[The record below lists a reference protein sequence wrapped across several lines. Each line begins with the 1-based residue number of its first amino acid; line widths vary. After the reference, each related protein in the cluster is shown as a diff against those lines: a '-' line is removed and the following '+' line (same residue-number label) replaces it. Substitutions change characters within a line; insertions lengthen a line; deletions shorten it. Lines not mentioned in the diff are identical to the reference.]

1 MRSAR
6 PAPAPSAGAP
16 PPAGF
21 GSLTATQRRL
31 GRDWRLAAVFLAP
44 TAVLVGGL
52 VLVPIAW
59 SVVTS
64 TMERHGQE
72 SVFVGLANYLALAD
86 DEQFRTGV
94 VNSFVFTAYAEVFKV
109 VLGLSAALLLHQLR
123 RGRAVLA
130 GLLLLPWVVPTV
142 VTAFSWQS
150 LLDPIFGSVNL
161 LLTESGIGPLL
172 AKAHLVDSWPAG
184 WLSEASLAMPSV
196 ILVNVWKGVPFF
208 TVAFLAGLKA
218 IPADLYEAATVDG
231 ASPWQRF
238 VHVTLPGL
246 RHVITVTV
254 TLSSIWTFN
263 NFDLIW
269 LLTQGGPGDATAP
282 YVLVAYSKAI
292 LQLQYGAGAAVT
304 LVMLPVIG
312 GLVYFLVRLLHRD
325 VGAAPTRRVRR
336 ARRAS
341 RAPGGQ
347 RTAAGGRRAWTTA
360 RAWLAGRA
368 RTARKAGPWVVAAT
382 VTALLAW
389 VSPHIIWKAA
399 LVLGV
404 ILLIAVAVGRVV
416 SAFQTR
422 GRRQASSLVSG
433 LASGLALV
441 GLLVF
446 VLVPLYWIAVTAFK
460 SEGQIVMRTNDLWPT
475 PWTLQ
480 QFTDLFATKPFGR
493 WYVNTLLV
501 SLASTVVALV
511 CAALAG
517 YALARLRFRGAQ
529 GFTVTVLIT
538 YVMPGALLFIPLY
551 QLLIEVR
558 LTDSLW
564 SLVVTYPTFT
574 LPFATWLLTG
584 YFSSIPVDLEEAAL
598 VDGCTRLQA
607 FRRVMLPLAKPGL
620 LAVALFTLTNAWN
633 EFLFA
638 FVFITKDEYKTLP
651 VGMQSMIT
659 GDVVPQGQLAAASLL
674 VSIPVVIM
682 YAFGQR
688 FLTEGLTAGA
698 VKG

>member
-1 MRSAR
+1 
-6 PAPAPSAGAP
+6 
-16 PPAGF
+16 
-21 GSLTATQRRL
+21 
-31 GRDWRLAAVFLAP
+31 VFLAP
-44 TAVLVGGL
+44 TALLVGAL
-52 VLVPIAW
+52 VLVPIVR
-59 SVVTS
+59 SIVTS
-64 TMERHGQE
+64 TTERHGQN
-72 SVFVGLANYLALAD
+72 SVFVGLDNYIALAGD
-86 DEQFRTGV
+86 DQFRTGV

-109 VLGLSAALLLHQLR
+109 VLGLAAALLLHHRR

-142 VTAFSWQS
+142 VTAFSWRS
-150 LLDPIFGSVNL
+150 LLDPIFGSVNI

-172 AKAHLVDSWPAG
+172 ASVHLVDSWPAG
-184 WLSEASLAMPSV
+184 WLSDPELAMPSV
-196 ILVNVWKGVPFF
+196 ILVNVWKGIPFF

-218 IPADLYEAATVDG
+218 IPADLYEAATIDG
-231 ASPWQRF
+231 ASAWQRF

-292 LQLQYGAGAAVT
+292 LQLQFGAGAAVT
-304 LVMLPVIG
+304 LVMLPIIG
-312 GLVYFLVRLLHRD
+312 GLVFVLVRLLRRD
-325 VGAAPTRRVRR
+325 AATGPSQPPGMVRR
-336 ARRAS
+336 S
-341 RAPGGQ
+341 V
-347 RTAAGGRRAWTTA
+347 
-360 RAWLAGRA
+360 
-368 RTARKAGPWVVAAT
+368 PWAVAAA
-382 VTALLAW
+382 VTGLLAW
-389 VSPHIIWKAA
+389 ASPHIFWKAA
-399 LVLGV
+399 VVLGV
-404 ILLIAVAVGRVV
+404 ILGIAALFGLVV
-416 SAFQTR
+416 SALR
-422 GRRQASSLVSG
+422 ASGHRRTSAVVSRVG
-433 LASGLALV
+433 SGLALAA
-441 GLLVF
+441 LLFF
-446 VLVPLYWIAVTAFK
+446 VLAPLYWIVVTGFK
-460 SEGQIVMRTNDLWPT
+460 SEGQIIMRVNDLWPT
-475 PWTLQ
+475 PWTME
-480 QFTDLFATKPFGR
+480 QFTGLFNTKPFGR
-493 WYVNTLLV
+493 WYLNTVLV
-501 SLASTVVALV
+501 SAASTAIALV
-511 CAALAG
+511 CATLAG

-529 GFTVTVLIT
+529 GFTVTVLLT

-551 QLLIEVR
+551 QLLIGWR

-584 YFSSIPVDLEEAAL
+584 YFSSIPIELEEAAL
-598 VDGCTRLQA
+598 VDGSTRIQA
-607 FRRVMLPLAKPGL
+607 LWKVVLPLAKPGL

-651 VGMQSMIT
+651 VGMQSMIV
-659 GDVVPQGQLAAASLL
+659 GDVVPQGQLAVASLL
-674 VSIPVVIM
+674 VSIPVVLM

>member
-1 MRSAR
+1 MTTVR
-6 PAPAPSAGAP
+6 PAPAPAAREPSP
-16 PPAGF
+16 PGR

-31 GRDWRLAAVFLAP
+31 GRDWRLAALFLAP
-44 TAVLVGGL
+44 AAVLVGAL
-52 VLVPIAW
+52 VLVPIIR

-64 TMERHGQE
+64 TTERHGQH
-72 SVFVGLANYLALAD
+72 SVFVGLDNYLALAG

-109 VLGLSAALLLHQLR
+109 VLGLSAALLLHHRR

-142 VTAFSWQS
+142 VTAFSWRS
-150 LLDPIFGSVNL
+150 LLDPIFGSVNT

-172 AKAHLVDSWPAG
+172 AATHLVDSWPAG
-184 WLSEASLAMPSV
+184 WLSEPSLAMPSV

-208 TVAFLAGLKA
+208 TIAFLAGLKA
-218 IPADLYEAATVDG
+218 IPTDRYEAATVDG

-238 VHVTLPGL
+238 AHVTLPGL

-312 GLVYFLVRLLHRD
+312 ALVFFLVRLLRRDADDSGHRPD
-325 VGAAPTRRVRR
+325 TRVRR
-336 ARRAS
+336 ALPWVLTATVAGLLAWAS
-341 RAPGGQ
+341 PQIFWKAAVVLAVVLLIAAAVGKVASAFQ
-347 RTAAGGRRAWTTA
+347 AGGRR
-360 RAWLAGRA
+360 R
-368 RTARKAGPWVVAAT
+368 
-382 VTALLAW
+382 
-389 VSPHIIWKAA
+389 
-399 LVLGV
+399 
-404 ILLIAVAVGRVV
+404 
-416 SAFQTR
+416 
-422 GRRQASSLVSG
+422 ASSVVSG
-433 LASGLALV
+433 LGSALALAA
-441 GLLVF
+441 LLFF
-446 VLVPLYWIAVTAFK
+446 VLAPLYWIAVTAFK
-460 SEGQIVMRTNDLWPT
+460 SEGQIVMRDHDLWPT

-480 QFTDLFATKPFGR
+480 QFGDLFATKPFGR
-493 WYVNTLLV
+493 WYLNTLLV
-501 SLASTVVALV
+501 STASTVVALV

-529 GFTVTVLIT
+529 GFTVTVLLT

-551 QLLIEVR
+551 QLLIGAH

-584 YFSSIPVDLEEAAL
+584 YFSSIPVELEEAAL
-598 VDGCTRLQA
+598 VDGCTRVQA
-607 FRRVMLPLAKPGL
+607 LLRVLLPLARRGL
-620 LAVALFTLTNAWN
+620 LAVAMFTLTNAWN

-638 FVFITKDEYKTLP
+638 LVFITKDEYKTLP
-651 VGMQSMIT
+651 VGMQSMIV

-674 VSIPVVIM
+674 VSVPVVVM

>member
-1 MRSAR
+1 M
-6 PAPAPSAGAP
+6 
-16 PPAGF
+16 
-21 GSLTATQRRL
+21 
-31 GRDWRLAAVFLAP
+31 
-44 TAVLVGGL
+44 LVGGL
-52 VLVPIAW
+52 VLVPIAR
-59 SVVTS
+59 SIVTS
-64 TMERHGQE
+64 TTERHGQD
-72 SVFVGLANYLALAD
+72 SVFVGLGNYIALAG
-86 DEQFRTGV
+86 DEQFHTGV

-109 VLGLSAALLLHQLR
+109 VLGLSAALLLHHRR

-130 GLLLLPWVVPTV
+130 GLLLVPWVVPTV
-142 VTAFSWQS
+142 VTAFSWRS
-150 LLDPIFGSVNL
+150 LLDPIFGSVNT
-161 LLTESGIGPLL
+161 LLTDSGIGPLL
-172 AKAHLVDSWPAG
+172 ASAHLVDSWPAG
-184 WLSEASLAMPSV
+184 WLSDPSLAMPSV

-218 IPADLYEAATVDG
+218 IPADLYEAATIDG
-231 ASPWQRF
+231 ASSLQRF
-238 VHVTLPGL
+238 IHVTLPGL

-269 LLTQGGPGDATAP
+269 LLTQGGPGNATAP

-304 LVMLPVIG
+304 LVMLPIIG
-312 GLVYFLVRLLHRD
+312 GLVFVLVRLLRRDAGTASDRARRDRD
-325 VGAAPTRRVRR
+325 VGGT
-336 ARRAS
+336 ARRA
-341 RAPGGQ
+341 
-347 RTAAGGRRAWTTA
+347 
-360 RAWLAGRA
+360 L
-368 RTARKAGPWVVAAT
+368 PWVIAAAVAL
-382 VTALLAW
+382 LLAW
-389 VSPHIIWKAA
+389 ASPQIFWKAA
-399 LVLGV
+399 VVLGV
-404 ILLIAVAVGRVV
+404 ILLVAAAVGRVV
-416 SAFQTR
+416 SALQAW
-422 GRRQASSLVSG
+422 GRRRASSLVSG
-433 LASGLALV
+433 LGSGVALA

-446 VLVPLYWIAVTAFK
+446 VLGPLYWIAVTAFK
-460 SEGQIVMRTNDLWPT
+460 SEGQIVMHDQRPVADAVDACSSSATCSPT
-475 PWTLQ
+475 SRSAAGTSTPCWC
-480 QFTDLFATKPFGR
+480 P
-493 WYVNTLLV
+493 
-501 SLASTVVALV
+501 LASTAVALV

-529 GFTVTVLIT
+529 GFTVTVLLT

-551 QLLIEVR
+551 QLLIGVR

-584 YFSSIPVDLEEAAL
+584 YFSSIPVELEEAAL
-598 VDGCTRLQA
+598 VDGCTRVQA
-607 FRRVMLPLAKPGL
+607 FRRVVLPLAKPGL

-651 VGMQSMIT
+651 VGMQSMIA

>member
-1 MRSAR
+1 
-6 PAPAPSAGAP
+6 
-16 PPAGF
+16 
-21 GSLTATQRRL
+21 
-31 GRDWRLAAVFLAP
+31 
-44 TAVLVGGL
+44 
-52 VLVPIAW
+52 
-59 SVVTS
+59 
-64 TMERHGQE
+64 
-72 SVFVGLANYLALAD
+72 
-86 DEQFRTGV
+86 

-109 VLGLSAALLLHQLR
+109 VLGLAAALLLHHVR

-142 VTAFSWQS
+142 VTAFTWRS
-150 LLDPIFGSVNL
+150 LLDPIFGSVNQ
-161 LLTESGIGPLL
+161 LLTDSGIGPLL
-172 AKAHLVDSWPAG
+172 AATHFVDAWPAG
-184 WLSEASLAMPSV
+184 WLSDASLAMPSV

-208 TVAFLAGLKA
+208 TVTFLAGLKA
-218 IPADLYEAATVDG
+218 IDADLHEAAMVDG

-246 RHVITVTV
+246 RHVMTVTV

-269 LLTQGGPGDATAP
+269 LLTQGGPGNATAP

-312 GLVYFLVRLLHRD
+312 ALVFVLVRLMQQSD
-325 VGAAPTRRVRR
+325 VGVLPVRRPGAVRVPAGLRRAAP
-336 ARRAS
+336 
-341 RAPGGQ
+341 
-347 RTAAGGRRAWTTA
+347 WI
-360 RAWLAGRA
+360 
-368 RTARKAGPWVVAAT
+368 VAAV

-389 VSPHIIWKAA
+389 VSPQIFWKAA
-399 LVLGV
+399 VVLGV
-404 ILLIAVAVGRVV
+404 IALLAAGVGRVV
-416 SAFQTR
+416 SALAAR
-422 GRRQASSLVSG
+422 GRRRGSAVATGLGSG
-433 LASGLALV
+433 LGLV
-441 GLLVF
+441 GLLLF
-446 VLVPLYWIAVTAFK
+446 VLGPLYWIVVTAFK
-460 SEGQIVMRTNDLWPT
+460 SEDQIVTHDDDLWPT

-480 QFTDLFATKPFGR
+480 QFGDLFSTKPFGQ
-493 WYVNTLLV
+493 WYLNTLMV
-501 SLASTVVALV
+501 SLASTVIALI

-517 YALARLRFRGAQ
+517 YALARLRFRGAR
-529 GFTVTVLIT
+529 GFTVTVLLT

-551 QLLIEVR
+551 RLLIELR

-574 LPFATWLLTG
+574 LPFATWLLVG
-584 YFSSIPVDLEEAAL
+584 YFKSIPLDLEEAAL
-598 VDGCTRLQA
+598 VDGCSRIQA
-607 FRRVMLPLAKPGL
+607 FRRIVLPLSRPGL
-620 LAVALFTLTNAWN
+620 LAVALFTVTNAWN

-651 VGMQSMIT
+651 VGMQSMIA

-674 VSIPVVIM
+674 ISIPVVAM

>member
-1 MRSAR
+1 MSSVRSA
-6 PAPAPSAGAP
+6 PAPAKRAPSP
-16 PPAGF
+16 PGP
-21 GSLTATQRRL
+21 GSLTTIQRRL
-31 GRDWRLAAVFLAP
+31 GRDWRLAALFLAP
-44 TAVLVGGL
+44 TALLVGGL
-52 VLVPIAW
+52 VLVPIAR
-59 SVVTS
+59 SVITS
-64 TMERHGQE
+64 TTERHGQD
-72 SVFVGLANYLALAD
+72 SVFVGLGNYSALIGD
-86 DEQFRTGV
+86 QQFHTGV
-94 VNSFVFTAYAEVFKV
+94 VNSFVFTAYAEIFKV
-109 VLGLSAALLLHQLR
+109 VLGLAAALLLHQRR

-130 GLLLLPWVVPTV
+130 GLLLVPWVVPTV
-142 VTAFSWQS
+142 VTAFSWRA
-150 LLDPIFGSVNL
+150 LLDPIFGSVNT
-161 LLTESGIGPLL
+161 LLTSSGIGPLL
-172 AKAHLVDSWPAG
+172 ADLHLVDSWPAG
-184 WLSEASLAMPSV
+184 WLSDPSLAMPSV

-208 TVAFLAGLKA
+208 TVCFLAGLKA
-218 IPADLYEAATVDG
+218 IPAELYEAATIDG
-231 ASPWQRF
+231 ASTWQRF
-238 VHVTLPGL
+238 VNVTLPGL

-269 LLTQGGPGDATAP
+269 LLTQGGPGDVTAP

-312 GLVYFLVRLLHRD
+312 ALVFVLVRLLRQD
-325 VGAAPTRRVRR
+325 SGSPLPPRTR
-336 ARRAS
+336 
-341 RAPGGQ
+341 
-347 RTAAGGRRAWTTA
+347 TT
-360 RAWLAGRA
+360 RWLAAA
-368 RTARKAGPWVVAAT
+368 RWAGPARKALPWVVTAV
-382 VTALLAW
+382 VTGLLAW
-389 VSPHIIWKAA
+389 ASPHIFWKAA
-399 LVLGV
+399 VILGLF
-404 ILLIAVAVGRVV
+404 LLIAAAVGRVV
-416 SAFQTR
+416 TTLRSRGGSRSSA
-422 GRRQASSLVSG
+422 LVSG
-433 LASGLALV
+433 AGSAV
-441 GLLVF
+441 AIAGLLAF
-446 VLVPLYWIAVTAFK
+446 VLGPLYWIAVTAFK
-460 SEGQIVMRTNDLWPT
+460 SEGQVVTREHDLWPT
-475 PWTLQ
+475 PWTLD
-480 QFTDLFATKPFGR
+480 QFGALFTNQPFGR
-493 WYVNTLLV
+493 WYLNTLLV
-501 SLASTVVALV
+501 SAASTTVALI

-529 GFTVTVLIT
+529 GFTVTVLLT

-551 QLLIEVR
+551 QMLIGVR

-574 LPFATWLLTG
+574 LPFATWLLVG
-584 YFSSIPVDLEEAAL
+584 YFSSIPVELEEAAL

-607 FRRVMLPLAKPGL
+607 FGRVVLPLAKPGL

-651 VGMQSMIT
+651 VGMQSMIA

>member
-1 MRSAR
+1 M
-6 PAPAPSAGAP
+6 
-16 PPAGF
+16 
-21 GSLTATQRRL
+21 
-31 GRDWRLAAVFLAP
+31 
-44 TAVLVGGL
+44 AVLVGGL
-52 VLVPIAW
+52 VLVPIAR
-59 SVVTS
+59 SVFTS
-64 TMERHGQE
+64 TTERHGPDTV
-72 SVFVGLANYLALAD
+72 SVGLDNYTALIGD
-86 DEQFRTGV
+86 QQFHTGV
-94 VNSFVFTAYAEVFKV
+94 ANSFVFTAYAEVFKV
-109 VLGLSAALLLHQLR
+109 VLGLSAALLLHHRR

-142 VTAFSWQS
+142 VTAFSWRA
-150 LLDPIFGSVNL
+150 LLDPIFGSVNA
-161 LLTESGIGPLL
+161 LLTGSGIGPLL
-172 AKAHLVDSWPAG
+172 AGAHLVDGWPAG
-184 WLSEASLAMPSV
+184 WLSDPSLAMPSV

-208 TVAFLAGLKA
+208 TVTFLAGLKA
-218 IPADLYEAATVDG
+218 IPADLYEAATIDG
-231 ASPWQRF
+231 ASSLQRF

-282 YVLVAYSKAI
+282 YVLVAYTKAI

-312 GLVYFLVRLLHRD
+312 GLVYVLVRSMRRD
-325 VGAAPTRRVRR
+325 AGAAPRR
-336 ARRAS
+336 
-341 RAPGGQ
+341 P
-347 RTAAGGRRAWTTA
+347 AGK
-360 RAWLAGRA
+360 L
-368 RTARKAGPWVVAAT
+368 RKARPWVIAGAV
-382 VTALLAW
+382 ALLLLWA
-389 VSPHIIWKAA
+389 SPQIFWKAA
-399 LVLGV
+399 VVLGA

-416 SAFQTR
+416 SALPTR
-422 GRRQASSLVSG
+422 GHRRASSLVSNLG
-433 LASGLALV
+433 SGVALA
-441 GLLVF
+441 GLLAF
-446 VLVPLYWIAVTAFK
+446 GLGPLYWIAVTAFK
-460 SEGQIVMRTNDLWPT
+460 SEDQIVMHYSDLWPT

-480 QFTDLFATKPFGR
+480 QFADLFANQPFGR
-493 WYVNTLLV
+493 WYVNTVVV
-501 SLASTVVALV
+501 SLASTTVALV

-529 GFTVTVLIT
+529 SFTVTVLLT

-551 QLLIEVR
+551 QLLIGVR

-564 SLVVTYPTFT
+564 SLVLTYPTFT

-584 YFSSIPVDLEEAAL
+584 YFSSIPVELEEAAL
-598 VDGCTRLQA
+598 VDGCSRIQA
-607 FRRVMLPLAKPGL
+607 FRRVVLPLARPGL

-651 VGMQSMIT
+651 VGMQSMIA

-674 VSIPVVIM
+674 VSIPVVLM

-688 FLTEGLTAGA
+688 FLTDGLTAGA